1 MKVLKIVIT
10 IVLVGIPTV
19 AAFTAETLVVAIVL
33 AAVNLPVVIYI
44 WLPKRKGE
52 KTRRVNLRQLP
63 TDGHEF
69 EYWCAG
75 YLLQQGFREAKVTPG
90 SGDYGADIVAVDRD
104 GNRWVVQCKLYGHP
118 VNNSAVQEVIGA
130 KAHYG
135 ASRAMVMTNAR
146 MTKQAKELAWENAV
160 AIIEGLGD

>member
-1 MKVLKIVIT
+1 MKVIRIVIT
-10 IVLVGIPTV
+10 IFLVGIPLL
-19 AAFTAETLVVAIVL
+19 AAFTAKAVIVPIVL
-33 AAVNLPVVIYI
+33 TAVNLPILIYV
-44 WLPKRKGE
+44 LQPKGK
-52 KTRRVNLRQLP
+52 KKQKKVNLRQLP

-75 YLLQQGFREAKVTPG
+75 YLLRQGFREARVTPG

-118 VNNSAVQEVIGA
+118 VSNSAVQEVIGA
-130 KAHYG
+130 KVHYG